1 MGAGAGV
8 AVVGLA
14 SLALVT
20 IPWGLPGTVLDEP
33 SWWTVFTLTASAV
46 LCWILV
52 AVRVMRLRE
61 AASGERH
68 SLLAEAVA
76 LELACV
82 HASEAPARLRSAVD
96 GAQLGGLGPG
106 PADSED
112 LAAKVAIGPRS
123 LLTVEDWWVISQAR
137 SQATSPEQ
145 QNLDHHVR
153 EVLRSR
159 FAMPDGTRGGAG
171 WPRVPD
177 SASAQVRA
185 ILAVGLVPITV
196 AALVCMLLRSVD
208 ASIGAA
214 QAVGVAVALASLLLI
229 PVTLAANAIVIR
241 EPATRLRE
249 EVDHGRVALQEFC
262 VGLGQ
267 VSRTAAGR
275 VGEPLRAALADSA
288 AELDRVGTCEEPR
301 GLLAV
306 LQLWEARLDAFMVA
320 TEASGAH
327 TLSAEVTRTCV
338 LWSGLCRISTSF
350 NSDLAALRGPLAIAA
365 GRIVEEAIGNA
376 CRHGHADEVR
386 VTVDSNDEDGITV
399 CVDDNGS
406 GPLHGDPGVG
416 RTMFADISGG
426 RVSLTRL
433 DSGGARLTVL
443 VPWDFA
449 GV

>member
-1 MGAGAGV
+1 MGLV
-8 AVVGLA
+8 L
-14 SLALVT
+14 LALVT
-20 IPWGLPGTVLDEP
+20 IQLRLPGTVLGEP

-52 AVRVMRLRE
+52 AVRLMRLRE
-61 AASGERH
+61 TASGERH
-68 SLLAEAVA
+68 CLLAEAVA
-76 LELACV
+76 LELASV
-82 HASEAPARLRSAVD
+82 HAAEAPARLRSAVD
-96 GAQLGGLGPG
+96 RAQHGGLGPG
-106 PADSED
+106 PADGED
-112 LAAKVAIGPRS
+112 LAAKVPIRPRS

-145 QNLDHHVR
+145 QDLDHHVR
-153 EVLRSR
+153 GVLRSR
-159 FAMPDGTRGGAG
+159 FAMPDGTRGRAG
-171 WPRVPD
+171 WPRVPE
-177 SASAQVRA
+177 STSAQVRA
-185 ILAVGLVPITV
+185 ILAVGLLPITV
-196 AALVCMLLRSVD
+196 AALVCMLLRIVD

-214 QAVGVAVALASLLLI
+214 LAAGVAVALASLILI
-229 PVTLAANAIVIR
+229 PMTLAANSIAIR

-267 VSRTAAGR
+267 ASRTAAGR
-275 VGEPLRAALADSA
+275 VREPLRSALADSA
-288 AELDRVGTCEEPR
+288 AELERVGTCQEPR
-301 GLLAV
+301 GLLAM
-306 LQLWEARLDAFMVA
+306 LQVWEARIDACMVA
-320 TEASGAH
+320 TEAAGAH
-327 TLSAEVTRTCV
+327 TMSAEVTRSCA

-350 NSDLAALRGPLAIAA
+350 NADLAALRGPLAIAA

-406 GPLHGDPGVG
+406 GPLNGDPGVG
-416 RTMFADISGG
+416 RTMFADISRGQ
-426 RVSLTRL
+426 VSLTRR
-433 DSGGARLTVL
+433 DRGGSRLTVV